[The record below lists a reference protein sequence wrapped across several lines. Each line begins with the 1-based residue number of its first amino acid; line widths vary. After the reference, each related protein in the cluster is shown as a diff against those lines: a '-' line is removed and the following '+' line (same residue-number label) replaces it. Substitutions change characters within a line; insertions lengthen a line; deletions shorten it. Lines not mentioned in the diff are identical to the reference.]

1 MEGFWLMSK
10 KPEISG
16 FFRLKSDFRFFT
28 GNRNFQVP
36 EMGEKIS
43 ESVIN
48 PIITQNIVFSNK
60 IAIKDIITCQ
70 KSYKI
75 NLAKVTWFFR
85 DFDVIFDFMT
95 SLWRH
100 KWRHCHF
107 NDVIRYI
114 TWQTITVQSFKSI
127 PITVGILWRGGIAH
141 PPPPP
146 GIRAYQI
153 ARLK

>member
-1 MEGFWLMSK
+1 MIDVIKAGNFR
-10 KPEISG
+10 
-16 FFRLKSDFRFFT
+16 FFRLKSDFWFFT
-28 GNRNFQVP
+28 ENRNSQVP
-36 EMGEKIS
+36 ETGGKIS

-75 NLAKVTWFFR
+75 NMAKVTWFFR

-100 KWRHCHF
+100 KWRHRHF
-107 NDVIRYI
+107 NDVSRYI
-114 TWQTITVQSFKSI
+114 TWQTITVQSFKSLI
-127 PITVGILWRGGIAH
+127 IILRIF
-141 PPPPP
+141 
-146 GIRAYQI
+146 RAYQK
-153 ARLK
+153 AQLK